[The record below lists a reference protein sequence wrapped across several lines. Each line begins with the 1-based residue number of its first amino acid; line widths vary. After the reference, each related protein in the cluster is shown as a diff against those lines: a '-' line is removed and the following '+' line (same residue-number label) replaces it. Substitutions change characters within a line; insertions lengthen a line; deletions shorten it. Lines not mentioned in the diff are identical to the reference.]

1 LFAVMQQRAERR
13 HRLIRRELMRFETR
27 LQGSLSFAGRP
38 D

>member
-1 LFAVMQQRAERR
+1 MQRRAERR
-13 HRLIRRELMRFETR
+13 HRVIRRELMRFETR